1 MTHRKLTL
9 QAAIIGGG
17 PAGLMAAEALT
28 KRGIA
33 VDLFDAMP
41 SLGRKFLMAGKSG
54 LNLTHAEPFAD
65 FLSRFGAAQGYL
77 NPMLDAFPPAA
88 LQAWALE
95 LGVETFVGSSGR
107 VFPKDFKAAPL
118 LRAWLK
124 RLRANGLTIH
134 ARHKWTGWNT
144 NGELTFATPA
154 GEIAVAAQST
164 VLALGG
170 ASWPTLGSTAAWVPW
185 LQAKGIDIAPLKPA
199 NCGFD
204 VPWSAHFVERFE
216 GHPLKGVT
224 LSFHSQHAQGECI
237 VTHTGLEGGPIYA
250 LSSALVEAIERRG
263 PATINIDLLPDL
275 NEAEVSKRLA
285 QPKGKKSLATH
296 LKRTLGLAGV
306 KAGLLRE
313 RVDAGVFAD
322 PLKLAAAIKALPVM
336 LTYPRPIAEAIS
348 TAGGVRFDQ
357 VDDGLQL
364 KKLPGVFV
372 AGEMLDWDAPTGGY
386 LLSACM
392 ATGRWAGD
400 AAANALKA

>member
-1 MTHRKLTL
+1 MTHIETTL
-9 QAAIIGGG
+9 KAAIIGGG

-54 LNLTHAEPFAD
+54 LNLTHAEPFED
-65 FLSRFGAAQGYL
+65 FINHFGAAKAHL
-77 NPMLDAFPPAA
+77 RPMLDAFPPKSI
-88 LQAWALE
+88 QDWALE
-95 LGVETFVGSSGR
+95 LGVETFVGTSRR

-124 RLRANGLTIH
+124 RLRANGLSVH
-134 ARHKWTGWNT
+134 ARHKWTGWNASDQ
-144 NGELTFATPA
+144 LTFATPS
-154 GEIAVAAQST
+154 GEVAVAAQTT

-170 ASWPTLGSTAAWVPW
+170 ASWPALGSNAAWVSW
-185 LQAKGIDIAPLKPA
+185 LKAKGIDIAPLKPA

-204 VPWSAHFVERFE
+204 VAWSAHFIERFE
-216 GHPLKGVT
+216 GQPLKGVT
-224 LSFHSQHAQGECI
+224 LKFHDQQAQGECI
-237 VTHTGLEGGPIYA
+237 VTQTGLEGGPVYA
-250 LSSALVEAIERRG
+250 LSSALVEAIERHG
-263 PATINIDLLPDL
+263 PATIAIDLAPDL
-275 NEAEVSKRLA
+275 SAAEVFKRLA
-285 QPKGKKSLATH
+285 LPRDKRSMATH
-296 LKRTLGLAGV
+296 LKRTLGLTGV

-313 RVDAGVFAD
+313 GANSAIFAD
-322 PLKLAAAIKALPVM
+322 PAKLAAAIKALPVM

-357 VDDGLQL
+357 LDDGLQL
-364 KKLPGVFV
+364 KALPGVFV

-392 ATGRWAGD
+392 ATGRWAGN
-400 AAANALKA
+400 AATNALNT